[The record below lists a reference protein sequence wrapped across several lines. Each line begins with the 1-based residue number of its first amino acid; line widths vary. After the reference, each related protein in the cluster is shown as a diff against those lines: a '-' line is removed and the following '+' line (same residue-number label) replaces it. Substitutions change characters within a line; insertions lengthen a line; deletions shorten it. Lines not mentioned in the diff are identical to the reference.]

1 MGYIIYKSTVYLFQ
15 ATFFIL
21 IVSCFLTWLPNIDW
35 YRQPYKFFYQ
45 FSNFFFA
52 PFRKIVPPIYGMD
65 FSPIVAFIVLS
76 IIENV
81 LLGLLRAIF
90 GLY

>member
-1 MGYIIYKSTVYLFQ
+1 MGYIIYKSIAYLFQ

-35 YRQPYKFFYQ
+35 YKQPYRFFYD

-52 PFRKIVPPIYGMD
+52 PCRKFIKPIYGID
-65 FSPIVAFIVLS
+65 FSPIVAFI
-76 IIENV
+76 
-81 LLGLLRAIF
+81 LLGVIEQVVLGIVGRFLL
-90 GLY
+90 